1 MNTIVKQ
8 IEECLT
14 TEENVIYYFRIQ
26 NYHRGLREYQ
36 LFSSAFQQLIQLLA
50 NSQQQLDG
58 YDVDF
63 DYVLTMLQGIMQAQE
78 SKDYILTADLLEL
91 QVKPFL
97 LGIQEWLLG
106 QFDVC
111 PEDKIWEDNLNNL
124 TQKDKTLAEQIIKK
138 QLTGMHCEV
147 EPTSSGLFTLKVMDG
162 MGERYMHSNVN
173 PVEEADMFAREY
185 YSTDYSRYIIFG
197 LGLGY
202 HIDALLNLDDGIEI
216 EIIEPDMEIIKT
228 ALASRRMNWL
238 MGNMRVRLVYDPDF
252 TKLARSLE
260 EDSRLIIHYPSLLH
274 IQDER
279 MRLALEKYFIRDSGK
294 RNMAIAFEN
303 NFRENI
309 IKCSNYVDELEP
321 MFKGKNAVIVAAGPS
336 LDKNVRLLKGK
347 PDNTIIVA
355 VGTVFHKLMGLG
367 IAPDCVVFLD
377 AQCSMTQQIKG
388 LENESVPIVCAST
401 AYKGIAVNYKGP
413 KYLICQKGYDRAEQ
427 YAMEHQV
434 RSYETGGSVSTI
446 ALDMCLQLGC
456 CEIAYIGLDLAFT
469 GNRTHANDTACVK
482 DAPDEDVLSVES
494 TDGKMVSS
502 SRLFMIYREWIERR
516 AQQEDAAGR
525 VYDATEGGA
534 KKKGLITKSL
544 HELFDKWNNGNVD
557 D

>member
-8 IEECLT
+8 IEECLA

-26 NYHRGLREYQ
+26 NYHRGLREFQ
-36 LFSSAFQQLIQLLA
+36 LFSPAFQQLIQLLV
-50 NSQQQLDG
+50 NSQQLLDG

-91 QVKPFL
+91 QIKPFL
-97 LGIQEWLLG
+97 LGIQEWLIG
-106 QFDVC
+106 QFEIRPD
-111 PEDKIWEDNLNNL
+111 ENIWEDNINNL
-124 TQKDKTLAEQIIKK
+124 AQKDKILAEQIIKK

-147 EPTSSGLFTLKVMDG
+147 EPTSSGLFTLKVIDG

-202 HIDALLNLDDGIEI
+202 HVDAFLDLDDGIEI
-216 EIIEPDMEIIKT
+216 EIIEPDMEIIKA

-238 MGNMRVRLVYDPDF
+238 MENMRVRLVYDPDF
-252 TKLARSLE
+252 TKLARSLD

-294 RNMAIAFEN
+294 RNMAIAFGN
-303 NFRENI
+303 NFRENVLN
-309 IKCSNYVDELEP
+309 CSNYVDELES
-321 MFKGKNAVIVAAGPS
+321 MFKDKNVVIVAAGPS

-347 PDNTIIVA
+347 SDNTIIVA

-367 IAPDCVVFLD
+367 ITPDYVVFLD
-377 AQCSMTQQIKG
+377 AQSNMTQQIKG
-388 LENESVPIVCAST
+388 LENESVPIICAST
-401 AYKGIAVNYKGP
+401 AYKGIAMNYKGS

-427 YAMEHQV
+427 YAMENQV

-456 CEIAYIGLDLAFT
+456 REIAYIGLDLAFT
-469 GNRTHANDTACVK
+469 GQRTHANDTACVK
-482 DAPDEDVLSVES
+482 DAPEEDVLLVES
-494 TDGKMVSS
+494 KDGEMVSS

-516 AQQEDAAGR
+516 VQQEDAVGR

-534 KKKGLITKSL
+534 KKKGLIIKPL
-544 HELFDKWNNGNVD
+544 RELLEKWSSQK
-557 D
+557 

>member
-14 TEENVIYYFRIQ
+14 IEEGVIYHFRIQ
-26 NYHRGLREYQ
+26 NYHKGLREFQ
-36 LFSSAFQQLIQLLA
+36 LFSSAFQQLIQILV

-58 YDVDF
+58 YGFDF
-63 DYVLTMLQGIMQAQE
+63 DYVLTMLQEIIQAQE
-78 SKDYILTADLLEL
+78 AKDYILTADLLEL

-97 LGIQEWLLG
+97 LGIQEWLLA

-111 PEDKIWEDNLNNL
+111 PEEKIWEDNINNL
-124 TQKDKTLAEQIIKK
+124 TQKDKTLAGQIIKK
-138 QLTGMHCEV
+138 QLTRMHCEV

-173 PVEEADMFAREY
+173 PVVEADMFAREY

-202 HIDALLNLDDGIEI
+202 HIDAFLNLDDGIEI

-238 MGNMRVRLVYDPDF
+238 MENMRVRLVYDPDF
-252 TKLARSLE
+252 KKLARSLE

-303 NFRENI
+303 NFRENVI
-309 IKCSNYVDELEP
+309 NCSNYVDELEP

-336 LDKNVRLLKGK
+336 LDKNVQLLKEK
-347 PDNTIIVA
+347 PENTIIVA
-355 VGTVFHKLMGLG
+355 VGTVFRKLINVG
-367 IAPDCVVFLD
+367 IMPDYVVFLD
-377 AQCSMTQQIKG
+377 AQNNMIRQIDG
-388 LENESVPIVCAST
+388 LENESVPIICTST
-401 AYKGIAVNYKGP
+401 VYKGIAMNYTGTR
-413 KYLICQKGYDRAEQ
+413 YLICQNGYDRAEQ
-427 YAMEHQV
+427 YAREHQV
-434 RSYETGGSVSTI
+434 RTYETGGSVSTI

-456 CEIAYIGLDLAFT
+456 REIAYIGLDLAFT
-469 GNRTHANDTACVK
+469 DHRTHADDTACVTA
-482 DAPDEDVLSVES
+482 APDEDVLLVES
-494 TDGKMVSS
+494 IDGSRVAS
-502 SRLFMIYREWIERR
+502 SRLFVIYREWIERR
-516 AQQEDAAGR
+516 AQQADARGR

-534 KKKGLITKSL
+534 KKKGLIISSL
-544 HELFDKWNNGNVD
+544 HDILETWRRE
-557 D
+557 

>member
-63 DYVLTMLQGIMQAQE
+63 DYVLTMLQGIIQAQE

-111 PEDKIWEDNLNNL
+111 LEDEIWEDNINNL

-202 HIDALLNLDDGIEI
+202 HIDAFLNLDDGIEI

-427 YAMEHQV
+427 YAMEHQA

-456 CEIAYIGLDLAFT
+456 REIAYIGLDLAFT

>member
-36 LFSSAFQQLIQLLA
+36 LFSSAFQQLIHLLV
-50 NSQQQLDG
+50 NSQQLLDG

-63 DYVLTMLQGIMQAQE
+63 DYVLTMLQGIIKAQE

-106 QFDVC
+106 QINVC
-111 PEDKIWEDNLNNL
+111 PE
-124 TQKDKTLAEQIIKK
+124 
-138 QLTGMHCEV
+138 
-147 EPTSSGLFTLKVMDG
+147 
-162 MGERYMHSNVN
+162 
-173 PVEEADMFAREY
+173 
-185 YSTDYSRYIIFG
+185 DYSRYIIFG

-303 NFRENI
+303 NFRENVI
-309 IKCSNYVDELEP
+309 NCSNYVDELEP
-321 MFKGKNAVIVAAGPS
+321 MFKEKNAVIVAAGPS
-336 LDKNVRLLKGK
+336 LDKNVRLLQGK

-367 IAPDCVVFLD
+367 ITPDCVVFLD
-377 AQCSMTQQIKG
+377 AQCNMTQQIKG
-388 LENESVPIVCAST
+388 LENELVPIVCAST
-401 AYKGIAVNYKGP
+401 AYKGIAMNYKGS

-456 CEIAYIGLDLAFT
+456 REIAYIGLDLAFT

-516 AQQEDAAGR
+516 VQQEDAEGR

>member
-14 TEENVIYYFRIQ
+14 MEEGVIYHFRIQ
-26 NYHRGLREYQ
+26 NYHRGLREFQ
-36 LFSSAFQQLIQLLA
+36 LFSSAFQELIQILV

-58 YDVDF
+58 YGFDF
-63 DYVLTMLQGIMQAQE
+63 DYVLTMLQEIIQAQE
-78 SKDYILTADLLEL
+78 AKDYILTADLLEL

-97 LGIQEWLLG
+97 LGIQEWLLA
-106 QFDVC
+106 QFDAC
-111 PEDKIWEDNLNNL
+111 PEEKIWEDNINNL
-124 TQKDKTLAEQIIKK
+124 TQKDKTLAGQIIKK
-138 QLTGMHCEV
+138 QLTRRHCEV

-173 PVEEADMFAREY
+173 PVVEADMFAREY

-202 HIDALLNLDDGIEI
+202 HIDAFLNLDDGIEI

-238 MGNMRVRLVYDPDF
+238 MENMRVRLVYDPDF

-274 IQDER
+274 IQDKR

-303 NFRENI
+303 NFRENVI
-309 IKCSNYVDELEP
+309 NCSNYVDELEP

-336 LDKNVRLLKGK
+336 LDKNVQLLKEK
-347 PDNTIIVA
+347 PENTIIVA
-355 VGTVFHKLMGLG
+355 VGTVFRKLINVG
-367 IAPDCVVFLD
+367 IMPDYVVFLD
-377 AQCSMTQQIKG
+377 AQNNMIRQIDG
-388 LENESVPIVCAST
+388 LENESVPIICAST
-401 AYKGIAVNYKGP
+401 VYKGIAMNYTGTR
-413 KYLICQKGYDRAEQ
+413 YLICQNGYDRAEQ
-427 YAMEHQV
+427 YAREHQV
-434 RSYETGGSVSTI
+434 RTYETGGSVSTI

-456 CEIAYIGLDLAFT
+456 REIAYIGLDLAFT
-469 GNRTHANDTACVK
+469 DHRTHADDTACVTA
-482 DAPDEDVLSVES
+482 APDEDVLLVES
-494 TDGKMVSS
+494 IDGSRVAS
-502 SRLFMIYREWIERR
+502 SRLFVIYREWIERR
-516 AQQEDAAGR
+516 AQQADARGR

-534 KKKGLITKSL
+534 KKKGLIISSL
-544 HELFDKWNNGNVD
+544 HDILETWRRE
-557 D
+557 

>member
-26 NYHRGLREYQ
+26 NYHRGLREFQ
-36 LFSSAFQQLIQLLA
+36 LFSSAFQQLIQLLV
-50 NSQQQLDG
+50 NSQQLLDG

-91 QVKPFL
+91 QIKPFL
-97 LGIQEWLLG
+97 LGIQEWLIG
-106 QFDVC
+106 QFEIRPD
-111 PEDKIWEDNLNNL
+111 ENIWEDNINNL
-124 TQKDKTLAEQIIKK
+124 AQKDKILAEQIIKK

-147 EPTSSGLFTLKVMDG
+147 EPTSSGLFTLKVIDG

-202 HIDALLNLDDGIEI
+202 HVDAFLNLDDGIEI
-216 EIIEPDMEIIKT
+216 EIIEPDMEIIKA

-238 MGNMRVRLVYDPDF
+238 MENMRVRLVYDPDF
-252 TKLARSLE
+252 TKLARSLD

-303 NFRENI
+303 NFRENVI
-309 IKCSNYVDELEP
+309 NCSNYVDELQS
-321 MFKGKNAVIVAAGPS
+321 MFKDKNVVIVAAGPS
-336 LDKNVRLLKGK
+336 LDKNVQLLKGK

-367 IAPDCVVFLD
+367 ITPDYVVFLD
-377 AQCSMTQQIKG
+377 AQSNMTQQIKG
-388 LENESVPIVCAST
+388 LENESVPIICAST
-401 AYKGIAVNYKGP
+401 AYKGIAMNYKGP

-427 YAMEHQV
+427 YAMENQV

-456 CEIAYIGLDLAFT
+456 REIAYIGLDLAFT
-469 GNRTHANDTACVK
+469 GQRTHANDTACVK
-482 DAPDEDVLSVES
+482 DAPEEDVLLVES
-494 TDGKMVSS
+494 TDGEMVSS

-516 AQQEDAAGR
+516 VQQEDAAGR

-534 KKKGLITKSL
+534 KKKGLIIKTL
-544 HELFDKWNNGNVD
+544 RELFEKWSNQK
-557 D
+557 

>member
-111 PEDKIWEDNLNNL
+111 PEDKIWEDNINNL

-202 HIDALLNLDDGIEI
+202 HIDAFLNLDDGIEI

-252 TKLARSLE
+252 MKLARSLE

>member
-1 MNTIVKQ
+1 MNIIVKQ
-8 IEECLT
+8 IEDCLI

-26 NYHRGLREYQ
+26 NYHRGLREFQ
-36 LFSSAFQQLIQLLA
+36 LFSLTFQQLIQLLV
-50 NSQQQLDG
+50 NSQQLLDG

-91 QVKPFL
+91 QIKPFL
-97 LGIQEWLLG
+97 LGIQEWLIG
-106 QFDVC
+106 QFEIRPD
-111 PEDKIWEDNLNNL
+111 ENIWEDNINNL
-124 TQKDKTLAEQIIKK
+124 AQKDKILAEQIIKK
-138 QLTGMHCEV
+138 QLTRMHCEV
-147 EPTSSGLFTLKVMDG
+147 EPTSSGLFTLKVIDG

-202 HIDALLNLDDGIEI
+202 HIDAFLNLDDGIEI
-216 EIIEPDMEIIKT
+216 EIIEPDMEIIKM

-238 MGNMRVRLVYDPDF
+238 MENMRVRLVYDPDF
-252 TKLARSLE
+252 TNLARSLD

-274 IQDER
+274 VQDER

-303 NFRENI
+303 NFRENVI
-309 IKCSNYVDELEP
+309 NCSNYVDELEL

-336 LDKNVRLLKGK
+336 LDKNVQLLRGK

-355 VGTVFHKLMGLG
+355 VGTVFHKLMVLG
-367 IAPDCVVFLD
+367 ITPDYVVFLD
-377 AQCSMTQQIKG
+377 AQSNMTQQIKG
-388 LENESVPIVCAST
+388 LENESVPIICAST
-401 AYKGIAVNYKGP
+401 TYKGIAMNYKGP
-413 KYLICQKGYDRAEQ
+413 KYLICQNGYDRAEQ
-427 YAMEHQV
+427 YAMENQV

-456 CEIAYIGLDLAFT
+456 REIAYIGLDLAFT
-469 GNRTHANDTACVK
+469 GQRTHANDTACVK
-482 DAPDEDVLSVES
+482 DAPEEDVLSVES
-494 TDGKMVSS
+494 TDGKMVTS
-502 SRLFMIYREWIERR
+502 SRLFTIYREWIERR
-516 AQQEDAAGR
+516 VQQEDAAGR

-534 KKKGLITKSL
+534 KKKGLIIKPL
-544 HELFDKWNNGNVD
+544 RELFKKWSNQK
-557 D
+557 

>member
-36 LFSSAFQQLIQLLA
+36 LFSSAFQQLIHLLV
-50 NSQQQLDG
+50 NSQQLLDG

-63 DYVLTMLQGIMQAQE
+63 DYVLTMLQGIIQAQE

-111 PEDKIWEDNLNNL
+111 PEDEIWEDNINNL

-303 NFRENI
+303 NFRENVI
-309 IKCSNYVDELEP
+309 NCSNYVDGLEP

-336 LDKNVRLLKGK
+336 LDKNVRLLKEK
-347 PDNTIIVA
+347 PDNAIIVA

-367 IAPDCVVFLD
+367 IIPDCVVFLD
-377 AQCSMTQQIKG
+377 AQCNMTQQIKG
-388 LENESVPIVCAST
+388 LENELVPIVCAST
-401 AYKGIAVNYKGP
+401 AYKGIAMNYKGS

-434 RSYETGGSVSTI
+434 RTYETGGSVSTI

-456 CEIAYIGLDLAFT
+456 REIAYIGLDLAFT

-516 AQQEDAAGR
+516 VQQVDAEGR